1 MGEIKTSW
9 GGGALP
15 RLSSAP
21 SISDGASSDT
31 PGFGWGNLLATGLG
45 IALPGIGGL
54 IGNLGMDLFNVG
66 GSSTKNSYSNNLDVM
81 LDRMPEITR
90 ASGYNAAGK
99 VGNEVEPSY
108 AMAKAGLGNTAEG
121 RSSYETQLNLAGRQL
136 SSLDGAIDSANKNAQ
151 TLGGSTIRTMTQA
164 ARDSGGGLG
173 AIMAIANN
181 IGQQTASNI
190 GQTSANIASQSG
202 DAIGKASAITSAGQ
216 EGLMKDLQQQYELNV
231 KPYEMQT
238 TNQNAL
244 GNANQLTEQSM
255 SDSAMYQPFAGFSTA
270 LAGQGGMYAGQNQA
284 NVGAG
289 QMLDIIK
296 KSLGGGR

>member
-1 MGEIKTSW
+1 MDDEKFGPP
-9 GGGALP
+9 AP
-15 RLSSAP
+15 RTYSDNP
-21 SISDGASSDT
+21 SNAN
-31 PGFGWGNLLATGLG
+31 PGFSFGNLLATGLG

-66 GSSTKNSYSNNLDVM
+66 GSSTKNSYSNNLDTM
-81 LDRMPEITR
+81 LGKMPEITR

-99 VGNEVEPSY
+99 VGNEVESSY
-108 AMAKAGLGNTAEG
+108 AMAKAGLGNSAEG
-121 RSSYETQLNLAGRQL
+121 RSAYETQQNLAGRQL

-151 TLGGSTIRTMTQA
+151 ALGGSTIRSMTQA

-173 AIMAIANN
+173 AISAIANN
-181 IGQQTASNI
+181 IGQQTANNI
-190 GQTSANIASQSG
+190 GQTAANVASQSG
-202 DAIGKASAITSAGQ
+202 DAIAKSSAITGAGQ
-216 EGLMKDLQQQYELNV
+216 EGLMRDLQQQYELNV

-255 SDSAMYQPFAGFSTA
+255 SDSAIYQPFAGFSQA
-270 LAGQGGMYAGQNQA
+270 LASQGGMYAGQNQA

-289 QMLDIIK
+289 NTLDIIRK
-296 KSLGGGR
+296 ALEAFRN